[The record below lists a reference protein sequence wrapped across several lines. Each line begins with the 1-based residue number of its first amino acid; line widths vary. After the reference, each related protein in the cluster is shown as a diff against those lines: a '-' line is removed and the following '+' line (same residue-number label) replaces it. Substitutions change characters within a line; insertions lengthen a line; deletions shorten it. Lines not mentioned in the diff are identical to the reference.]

1 MGRERPVR
9 VLALGPLLHGDAGE
23 GVGVLGDEGDV
34 AQADV
39 LPHHAQA
46 LGAGGGIVD
55 ALEHHVG
62 GSPSTVESRRTTSR
76 LSATSGSATTVWLG
90 RFTTKA
96 SPLVS

>member
-9 VLALGPLLHGDAGE
+9 VLALGALLHGDAGE

-62 GSPSTVESRRTTSR
+62 GKPQHGGEPSHDIAVVGH
-76 LSATSGSATTVWLG
+76 LGSATTVWLG